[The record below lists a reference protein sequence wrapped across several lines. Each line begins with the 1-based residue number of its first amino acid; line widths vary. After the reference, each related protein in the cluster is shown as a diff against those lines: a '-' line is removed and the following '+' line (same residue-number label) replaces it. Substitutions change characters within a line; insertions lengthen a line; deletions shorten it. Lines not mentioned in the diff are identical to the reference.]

1 MIEIRVHPTGVERV
15 ILRSESS
22 AEEDRDLHTWRQIRP
37 VIERLHDD
45 LADLALQAALG
56 EDPQS

>member
-1 MIEIRVHPTGVERV
+1 MIEICIHPTGVQRV
-15 ILRSESS
+15 ILRSASS
-22 AEEDRDLHTWRQIRP
+22 AEEDQDLLTWRQIRP

-56 EDPQS
+56 EDP